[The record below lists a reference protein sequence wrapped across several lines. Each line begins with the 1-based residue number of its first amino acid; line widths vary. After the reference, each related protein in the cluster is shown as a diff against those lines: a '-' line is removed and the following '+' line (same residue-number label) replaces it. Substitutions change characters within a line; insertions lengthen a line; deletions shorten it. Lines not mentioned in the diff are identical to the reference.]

1 MVIPIPRGLE
11 AQQRRRCRL
20 STAAANEQ
28 NASLP
33 AATMSQHMHLRAEC
47 ANALVSRRKASKTVR
62 RRQPARCAPCPGSSK
77 LCRMRPLVSTLLL
90 GLVLVAGCAADRPPE
105 EITDDGLVRVP
116 SRSVGG
122 VYRAPEASFL
132 QYRRII
138 LEPPS
143 IGFIK
148 DWREKH
154 PEVSQAEFERIRAES
169 VKLFRDEFAREFV
182 KRGPYA
188 FADDPAPDVLLVVP
202 AIEDLDIVAPDSSDA
217 GLTRSY
223 TSGPVTM
230 KVTGDLRDALTG
242 KVVGRVIMYST
253 DERHPFNEMRLA
265 NRTTNAHDQRQVFA
279 KWARL
284 VREALNVAKAE
295 RPRTPASKE

>member
-1 MVIPIPRGLE
+1 MRQL
-11 AQQRRRCRL
+11 
-20 STAAANEQ
+20 
-28 NASLP
+28 ASL
-33 AATMSQHMHLRAEC
+33 
-47 ANALVSRRKASKTVR
+47 
-62 RRQPARCAPCPGSSK
+62 
-77 LCRMRPLVSTLLL
+77 
-90 GLVLVAGCAADRPPE
+90 LVLGFALTAGCAADRPPE
-105 EITDDGLVRVP
+105 EITADGLARVP

-143 IGFIK
+143 ISFIK

-154 PEVSQAEFERIRAES
+154 PDVTDAEFNRIRAES

-182 KRGPYA
+182 ERGPYT

-202 AIEDLDIVAPDSSDA
+202 AIEELDIVAPDSNDA
-217 GLTRSY
+217 ASTNSY

-230 KVTGDLRDALTG
+230 KVTGDLRDSSTG
-242 KVVGRVIMYST
+242 KVVGRVIILPSG
-253 DERHPFNEMRLA
+253 ERYPFNEMRLA
-265 NRTTNAHDQRQVFA
+265 NRATNAHDQRQVFA

-295 RPRTPASKE
+295 RPRAPASKE